1 MNAEWM
7 TQAEYARHRGVTRQ
21 AVGKLVAA
29 GKIKLHNGKIDAA
42 EADFALGE
50 SIERL
55 NSPAVEAREAP
66 GLTRARTVTEVYRAR
81 MAELQYERAL
91 GNLVATEGVA
101 DAASVCG
108 ETMVRIVRS
117 LLTRADELNAAAA
130 KDGLPGVRAL
140 LKSTAHEMLESVSA
154 AFAKLASDAT
164 RGESASVTEVPEEA
178 PEP

>member
-1 MNAEWM
+1 MDAEWM

-29 GKIKLHNGKIDAA
+29 GKIKLHNGRIDAA
-42 EADFALGE
+42 EADLALGE
-50 SIERL
+50 TIERI
-55 NSPAVEAREAP
+55 NTPAADAREAP

-101 DAASVCG
+101 DAAAVCG

-117 LLTRADELNAAAA
+117 LSTRTEELNAAAA
-130 KDGLPGVRAL
+130 QGGLPGVRTL
-140 LKSTAHEMLESVSA
+140 LKTIEHDMLQNVSA
-154 AFAKLASDAT
+154 AFAKLANDAA
-164 RGESASVTEVPEEA
+164 RGEAIPVTEVPEEA